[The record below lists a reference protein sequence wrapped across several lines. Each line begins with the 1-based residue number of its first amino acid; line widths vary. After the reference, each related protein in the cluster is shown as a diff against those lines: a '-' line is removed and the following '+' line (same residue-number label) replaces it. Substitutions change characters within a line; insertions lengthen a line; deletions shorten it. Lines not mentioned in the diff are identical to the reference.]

1 MWNASLEP
9 TTTEQI
15 CPTPQICPECPKEI
29 RTLSTSAQAC
39 KTNEGNESLRRL
51 MWMVVSLLLVV
62 IILQA
67 LILFIIIR
75 VVVKRI
81 DNPNVITLNNICPVQ
96 EDADV
101 SVENDLYGRL

>member
-1 MWNASLEP
+1 
-9 TTTEQI
+9 
-15 CPTPQICPECPKEI
+15 
-29 RTLSTSAQAC
+29 
-39 KTNEGNESLRRL
+39 
-51 MWMVVSLLLVV
+51 MWMVVALLLVV

-81 DNPNVITLNNICPVQ
+81 DDPSVITLNNICPVQ